1 MLANPF
7 YCGLITTSM
16 LEGRIVEGKHKPIIS
31 KELFLRVN
39 NISKHSGHYGVP
51 HKKEDNNIP
60 LKVFIKCD
68 NCNEPY
74 TGYIVKAKN
83 LYYYKCRKKG
93 CACNMSAIKMHA
105 LFEEFLSNFSI
116 NEALVPLVQK
126 QLMYLYDDLNKGG
139 EQTVINLKS
148 SLTEINKKIDNIEEK
163 HYALNEMS
171 KEVFQKFSN
180 KYHDEKKQILQEI
193 EKNKGSISNHEECI
207 KSVLEFAYK
216 LNTAWR
222 SSDVS
227 SKEKIQNLIFPE
239 GIYYNKQN
247 HSFRTT
253 KINSV
258 FSFIA
263 QLQSVVED
271 KKKRTKK
278 LKTDLSAKVG
288 MSESISNQKFLECL
302 SNMYSRLQDG
312 MERKLLNS
320 YFNKTVAND
329 LDI

>member
-1 MLANPF
+1 MKFPLTKQDLCKILVNPF
-7 YCGLITTSM
+7 YCGLIANKL
-16 LEGRIVEGKHKPIIS
+16 LEGRIIQGVHPALIS
-31 KELFLRVN
+31 KDLFLQVN
-39 NISKHSGHYGVP
+39 NVIQAKSNYGVP

-93 CACNMSAIKMHA
+93 CACNMSAIKMHT
-105 LFEEFLSNFSI
+105 LFEEFLSKFSI
-116 NEALVPLVQK
+116 NEALVPLVQQ
-126 QLMYLYDDLNKGG
+126 QLMYLYDELNKGG
-139 EQTVINLKS
+139 EQTVINLKYL
-148 SLTEINKKIDNIEEK
+148 LTEINKKMDNIEEK

-180 KYHDEKKQILQEI
+180 KYHDEKKQILQEM
-193 EKNKGSISNHEECI
+193 EKNSGSISNHEECI
-207 KSVLEFAYK
+207 NSVLEFASK

-222 SSDVS
+222 SSDIS

-258 FSFIA
+258 FSCIA
-263 QLQSVVED
+263 QLQSIVGD
-271 KKKRTKK
+271 KKKRTKQV
-278 LKTDLSAKVG
+278 KTDLSAKVG
-288 MSESISNQKFLECL
+288 V
-302 SNMYSRLQDG
+302 DG
-312 MERKLLNS
+312 TNRRPLPTFQVGML
-320 YFNKTVAND
+320 
-329 LDI
+329 